1 MASASAA
8 LKAAA
13 TGQQVTTQQDRPKTI
28 AGLLTDPTIKAQLA
42 LALPKHMTAD
52 RLARIALTEVRK
64 VPKLAQCDQTSFLG
78 AIMQC
83 ASLGL
88 EPGGAWSYLGGMKDL
103 NALMQQAQAMQQKLQ
118 DAQAK
123 MAESTAEGTSGGG
136 LVTIAL
142 KGPGEITSVKIDDS
156 LMTAGEGEILAD
168 LIVAAHADAKRK
180 LDEVNNAL
188 MRDAAGPMAG
198 MNIPGMPKLF

>member
-1 MASASAA
+1 MQRAA
-8 LKAAA
+8 
-13 TGQQVTTQQDRPKTI
+13 GR
-28 AGLLTDPTIKAQLA
+28 
-42 LALPKHMTAD
+42 
-52 RLARIALTEVRK
+52 
-64 VPKLAQCDQTSFLG
+64 
-78 AIMQC
+78 
-83 ASLGL
+83 GL
-88 EPGGAWSYLGGMKDL
+88 EPGDASPYLEAMKDL

-136 LVTIAL
+136 LVTLAL

-156 LMTAGEGEILAD
+156 LMTPGEGEILAD

-180 LDEVNNAL
+180 LDEINNAL
-188 MRDAAGPMAG
+188 MREAAGPMAG